1 MGCSITARRPRATPS
16 VNTARFFWRYVRSRT
31 DLGAALL
38 ACAIV
43 VAAAELTLPWLLQQ
57 AVDTALGE
65 VAGSLDVLGGWMLLV
80 IAVLYGAH
88 ALMLRVEANMLY
100 HASYDLRRRL
110 YTHIHEQ
117 SLAFFHRH
125 KTGELMHRVISDT
138 QLFEDSAVELF
149 SDLPYELLTA
159 LGVLTLMALTDVRL
173 MGFVVAF
180 LVAASLV
187 TGYLGRPLP
196 TLRKTI
202 QSIGARLGGR
212 LQESVA
218 GVRTVQAFK
227 NERHELARLDEANR
241 TIRAAEIQEGKL
253 EAVLV
258 PVFELM
264 ELLGVVLVVWYG
276 GHLIADKRI
285 TAGGLVAFMAYM
297 EILAGPVSRAGKF
310 YQHAQTCRAV
320 GGRLQELL
328 DEDDRLV
335 LRGRARAHGE
345 HWRIVLDRVSF
356 RYPGSPRDVIRKV
369 SLTVDAGEHVAIVG
383 RNGAGKST
391 LMDLLMR
398 FYDPTGGRIV
408 VGDVDLRDW
417 DLEVWRQAVGVMTQD
432 VFLFHASI
440 AENIAYGR
448 PDATP
453 SEVERAAHESG
464 ADRVIHKLP
473 RGFETIVGDRG
484 AKLSGGERQ
493 LVALAR
499 LFLRNPGIVILDE
512 PTSHLDGEALA
523 HVGAALTRL
532 MSGRTAFIVAHRPE
546 ALQLAKRIV
555 VLDGGRL
562 IADGTHDTLLD
573 DSPLYAT
580 LLSEMGKRAGET
592 EAKLRRA

>member
-1 MGCSITARRPRATPS
+1 
-16 VNTARFFWRYVRSRT
+16 VNAARFFWRYLRYRA

-43 VAAAELTLPWLLQQ
+43 VAAAELTLPWLLRQ

-65 VAGSLDVLGGWMLLV
+65 VAGSLDALGLGMLAV
-80 IAVLYGAH
+80 IAILYGAH
-88 ALMLRVEANMLY
+88 VLMLRVEAQMLY

-117 SLAFFHRH
+117 SLAFFHRR
-125 KTGELMHRVISDT
+125 KAGELMHRVISDT

-159 LGVLTLMALTDVRL
+159 LGVLTLMALTDARL
-173 MGFVVAF
+173 MGLVVVF
-180 LVAASLV
+180 LVAASVV

-196 TLRKTI
+196 TLRTTI

-212 LQESVA
+212 LHESVV

-227 NERHELARLDEANR
+227 RERHELARLDEANR
-241 TIRAAEIQEGKL
+241 AIRTAEIQEGKL

-285 TAGGLVAFMAYM
+285 TAGGLVAFIAYM

-328 DEDDRLV
+328 DDDERLAAS
-335 LRGRARAHGE
+335 GRARPPGE
-345 HWRIVLDRVSF
+345 DWRIVLDRVSF
-356 RYPGSPRDVIRKV
+356 RYPASGRDVIRDV
-369 SLTVDAGEHVAIVG
+369 SLTVDPGEHLAVVG

-391 LMDLLMR
+391 LMDLLVR

-417 DLEVWRQAVGVMTQD
+417 DLEAWRRAVGVMTQD

-440 AENIAYGR
+440 AENIAYAR
-448 PDATP
+448 PDA
-453 SEVERAAHESG
+453 SRNEIECAARDAG
-464 ADRVIHKLP
+464 ADRVIQKLP
-473 RGFETIVGDRG
+473 HGFETIVGDRG
-484 AKLSGGERQ
+484 GKLSGGERQ
-493 LVALAR
+493 LIALAR
-499 LFLRNPGIVILDE
+499 LFLRNPRILFLDE
-512 PTSHLDGEALA
+512 PTAHLDGEALA

-532 MSGRTAFIVAHRPE
+532 IARRTAFIVAHRPE
-546 ALQLAKRIV
+546 TLQLATRIV

-562 IADGTHDTLLD
+562 IADGTHETLLD

-580 LLSEMGKRAGET
+580 LLAEMGKRSGDR
-592 EAKLRRA
+592 EAKLRRT